1 MFTHPRNATTSEC
14 HDNMTS
20 WDKLKECCK
29 EDSKEVRIARA
40 KMLMAAVGPQASFI
54 HSGQEFARSK
64 HGLPNTYEESDEINK
79 LDYLRRNQYQ
89 DMVKITKD
97 LIRIRKEHP
106 ILRYSMKEDVEQH
119 VSFSDIAQKVLL
131 YKIRDE
137 HDDMVII
144 FNPTGEYFSYEFEW
158 CTSKAGYNGASED
171 ILIKKVNIEPY
182 STIVFSRNDFL
193 KPGIR

>member
-1 MFTHPRNATTSEC
+1 
-14 HDNMTS
+14 
-20 WDKLKECCK
+20 
-29 EDSKEVRIARA
+29 
-40 KMLMAAVGPQASFI
+40 
-54 HSGQEFARSK
+54 
-64 HGLPNTYEESDEINK
+64 
-79 LDYLRRNQYQ
+79 
-89 DMVKITKD
+89 MVKITKD

-144 FNPTGEYFSYEFEW
+144 FNPTGEYFSYEFE
-158 CTSKAGYNGASED
+158 AAYQLLYYNGASED

>member
-1 MFTHPRNATTSEC
+1 
-14 HDNMTS
+14 MTS

-40 KMLMAAVGPQASFI
+40 KMLMAAVLLAQGIPFI

-144 FNPTGEYFSYEFEW
+144 FNPTGEYFSYEFE
-158 CTSKAGYNGASED
+158 AAYPLLYYNGASED